1 MEKGIIQKGIDK
13 ILKDIKA
20 GKTAPVYL
28 LFGEDGYFVNEAFKK
43 LVNSLVP
50 EEDRTLNLEVF
61 KGEKLDLDSVIT
73 GLSSYPFLAG
83 HKVVAI
89 VDQDFPTSTT
99 PGFDSLLECI
109 AKNIP
114 PQNHLIITT
123 SKSVDKRTVLF
134 KKIKEI
140 GEILAFEEE
149 DAKDRYSN
157 LLDNVNEKVN
167 SEGKKLTREAFDR
180 LIERTGFDSR
190 LIFGEIEKLL
200 NFTGD
205 KKVIEKSDVDAVVPL
220 TKQQVIFTLL
230 DAISIKNK
238 KTAFDIL
245 ERLLIEGE
253 AAIKI
258 NFMIARQVRLLLQ
271 AKELLGTEHPKSF
284 NENSQFPVFQK
295 LFGNRIEEFKDRYR
309 EDSYNLFGYKPFYI
323 FNVSKLAVKWEKKS
337 LLKSF
342 DFLHHTDMDL
352 KISGSGEQEKVV
364 LQKLI
369 LNLG

>member
-1 MEKGIIQKGIDK
+1 MEKGSIQKGIDK

-20 GKTAPVYL
+20 GKTTPVYL

-43 LVNSLVP
+43 LVNSLVA
-50 EEDRTLNLEVF
+50 EEDRTLNLEVL
-61 KGEKLDLDSVIT
+61 KGDKLDLDSVIT

-109 AKNIP
+109 GKNIP
-114 PQNHLIITT
+114 PQNHLIIAT

-157 LLDNVNEKVN
+157 LQDNVNEKVN
-167 SEGKKLTREAFDR
+167 NEGKKLTREAFDR

-205 KKVIEKSDVDAVVPL
+205 KKVIEKSDVDAVVPV
-220 TKQQVIFTLL
+220 TRQQVIFTLL

-253 AAIKI
+253 AAIW
-258 NFMIARQVRLLLQ
+258 NGR
-271 AKELLGTEHPKSF
+271 KE
-284 NENSQFPVFQK
+284 
-295 LFGNRIEEFKDRYR
+295 
-309 EDSYNLFGYKPFYI
+309 
-323 FNVSKLAVKWEKKS
+323 
-337 LLKSF
+337 
-342 DFLHHTDMDL
+342 
-352 KISGSGEQEKVV
+352 
-364 LQKLI
+364 
-369 LNLG
+369 